1 MVDGD
6 LGLSQDWADHRHLHC
21 CPQQHWLVLPR
32 CVEEAEVLNVHR
44 VLDQQVEEEDGAD
57 EGEGEG
63 EDTGAGQ
70 QEERRHISI
79 GQPNV
84 VVLTGRM
91 YILSKKKNTPT
102 VLTVLL

>member
-1 MVDGD
+1 M
-6 LGLSQDWADHRHLHC
+6 
-21 CPQQHWLVLPR
+21 LPR
-32 CVEEAEVLNVHR
+32 CVEETEVLNVHH

-84 VVLTGRM
+84 VVLTSRM